1 VWVLSLATRFYTSEE
16 LFKLGYCPF
25 EKMHRGRKPLTL
37 RPNSKTPIQCV
48 F

>member
-25 EKMHRGRKPLTL
+25 EKMHRGE
-37 RPNSKTPIQCV
+37 KTAYLAP
-48 F
+48 